1 MTTSAVHLMG
11 NYINQWPEEE
21 SDDEDSCCSED
32 HDDYSDLELDEDE
45 FSVEEF
51 EEAPKG

>member
-1 MTTSAVHLMG
+1 MG

-21 SDDEDSCCSED
+21 SDSECDSD
-32 HDDYSDLELDEDE
+32 HDDYSDLELDDEDE